1 MEFQDNVEIEKA
13 ALVNH
18 ATDEEYQQITRP
30 EDSVR
35 FNVVFPDRLESY
47 ISKDLYVE
55 AKTADGWIKQWVW
68 EPAHGA
74 MQNIEMLS
82 DGRASFEV
90 HNTGTA
96 SLLIRFVGIY
106 RDVPNPTV
114 DIQSDSFDIDSFE
127 QGPSVVGSGRRQE
140 SNSQRE
146 YLVVGPDETTQLET
160 TYRPFVFSSDKS
172 ETACDG
178 SEHTG
183 EIGLVQS
190 PGGTV
195 SYTFTYSLSGDPVR
209 VDSDDGS
216 SREVTET
223 CSSFNSSR

>member
-1 MEFQDNVEIEKA
+1 MG
-13 ALVNH
+13 
-18 ATDEEYQQITRP
+18 TR
-30 EDSVR
+30 SCGQ
-35 FNVVFPDRLESY
+35 
-47 ISKDLYVE
+47 
-55 AKTADGWIKQWVW
+55 AKCGNPT
-68 EPAHGA
+68 
-74 MQNIEMLS
+74 

-90 HNTGTA
+90 HNLGTA

-106 RDVPNPTV
+106 GDVPNPTV

-146 YLVVGPDETTQLET
+146 YLVVGPDEATRLET

-183 EIGLVQS
+183 EIGFVQS
-190 PGGTV
+190 PGPLKSSRGTI
-195 SYTFTYSLSGDPVR
+195 SYAFTYSLSGGPVR

-216 SREVTET
+216 SRGDPRHAVHSIHLDNRHTI
-223 CSSFNSSR
+223 